1 MTLDNVDS
9 REKPPSDHVP
19 RPESPISRLARLI
32 GRSARF
38 ESDAHGL
45 DNGERAALARM
56 GPDGELRPHQIA
68 ALSRALVYAELAPE
82 NWHPDTWRRW
92 ALIAHGMA
100 LAGHDGG
107 RSLGVQLSEATVSES
122 RVTKLLTARDDAFR
136 QLLPRMLRLLASKET
151 FPNWHELGGLILNEG
166 RNEEEA
172 EAIRLRIAGRYFSAE
187 AKKPK
192 H

>member
-1 MTLDNVDS
+1 MTLDKVDS
-9 REKPPSDHVP
+9 REKPPSDRPP
-19 RPESPISRLARLI
+19 RQESPISRLAMLI

-38 ESDAHGL
+38 ENDTHGL
-45 DNGERAALARM
+45 DNGERAALARLD
-56 GPDGELRPHQIA
+56 PDSELRPHQIA

-100 LAGHDGG
+100 LAGHDGN
-107 RSLGVQLSEATVSES
+107 RSLGLQLSESDVSES
-122 RVTKLLTARDDAFR
+122 RVTKLLTARDDAFK
-136 QLLPRMLRLLASKET
+136 QLLPRLLRLLANKEKS
-151 FPNWHELGGLILNEG
+151 PNWHELGGLILTEG

-172 EAIRLRIAGRYFSAE
+172 EAIRLRIAGRYFAAE

>member
-1 MTLDNVDS
+1 MTLDKVDS
-9 REKPPSDHVP
+9 REKPPSDRPP
-19 RPESPISRLARLI
+19 RQESPISRLARLI

-38 ESDAHGL
+38 ENDTHGL
-45 DNGERAALARM
+45 DNGERAALARLD
-56 GPDGELRPHQIA
+56 PDSELRPHQIA

-100 LAGHDGG
+100 LAGHDGN
-107 RSLGVQLSEATVSES
+107 RSLGLQLSESEVSES

-136 QLLPRMLRLLASKET
+136 QLLPRLLRLLASKET
-151 FPNWHELGGLILNEG
+151 SPNWHELGGLILNEG

-172 EAIRLRIAGRYFSAE
+172 EAIRLRIAGRYFAAE